1 MTSIIDKNEN
11 NYDFNDKFNLL
22 FLKFTN
28 LIVEN
33 INYLNEL
40 TNNSDK
46 ELKASKFYIKCNFYD
61 LSKMLPFIIN
71 VYNYELLSN
80 EANLNFELYLENMY
94 YINKTYTPPL
104 NLKINVF
111 KYLYKNKLIFDEDVD
126 NNSLSIIK
134 EKNNSIFDNF
144 QTIVKFKKLEYLN
157 YNLLS
162 NDKKIEVNNFIKSNY
177 CKNLDTF
184 YGLMKNS
191 MIDISKYTI
200 EKQNSRDDKLI
211 FNRKSDYFFNSE
223 KIINFIR
230 FIDTCC
236 DNNYITY
243 VNPYNSN
250 PNFNNQICNFKISLE
265 NNLINDI
272 TKIDNNEYTKII
284 SYNNVY
290 TYLSIYINNILL
302 LMNISCNDSELK
314 NKIYNNCCNLILS
327 IIFELDILKLDNV
340 IDQLLLNNPNIF
352 HLLKKLYVN
361 NNYYDDSINNENSI
375 KHFIKNNKEKIINH
389 INTNTLNDINER
401 LINNFDSE
409 LFNYFS
415 ILQKSKRMVLT
426 KNPKDIDFSKS
437 ESLKKL
443 LNEDIYNALSSIND
457 ILKSNKDR
465 VNNKLLLASNYKSFD
480 IKSFKFIPCI
490 FNSSQSFENKDI
502 TNIMFKLF
510 KLKIDFIENIVFFT
524 INSSNYNINKLN
536 YTYNNLKLI
545 YETLYNDDNKNELI
559 NSFDNYLEVVKDS
572 NLHFNFKLK
581 NINI

>member
-361 NNYYDDSINNENSI
+361 NNYYDDSINNENNI